1 MDTVTIY
8 GASDDL
14 IEVDGAIEE
23 EFAARMDGAALVTC
37 SDGTALR
44 VVYDDDGIWRVTP
57 VARGAGDLVVTQCAA
72 TDDDYTDR
80 ATITADH
87 ITWVAC
93 GHAIATK

>member
-14 IEVDGAIEE
+14 IEVEGAIRD
-23 EFAARMDGAALVTC
+23 EFSHYGDDPALVTC

-44 VVYDDDGIWRVTP
+44 VVYDTDGIWRVTP
-57 VARGAGDLVVTQCAA
+57 VARGTGDVTITQCAA
-72 TDDDYTDR
+72 TDEDDTDR
-80 ATITADH
+80 ATITADR

-93 GHAIATK
+93 GHDIATR

>member
-14 IEVDGAIEE
+14 IEVEGVIRE
-23 EFAARMDGAALVTC
+23 EFGHYDDDPALVTC

-44 VVYDDDGIWRVTP
+44 VVYDHDGIWRVTP
-57 VARGAGDLVVTQCAA
+57 VARGTGELVVTQCAA
-72 TDDDYTDR
+72 TDSDYTDR
-80 ATITADH
+80 ATITADR

-93 GHAIATK
+93 GHDIATK